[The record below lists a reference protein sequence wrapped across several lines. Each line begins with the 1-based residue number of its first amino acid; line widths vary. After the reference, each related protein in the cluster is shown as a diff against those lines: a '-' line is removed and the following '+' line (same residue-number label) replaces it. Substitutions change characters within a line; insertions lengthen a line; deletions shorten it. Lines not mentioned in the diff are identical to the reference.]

1 MEESESRIIL
11 ALDVTEREKAINIS
25 SEMSDYISFIKIN
38 WPLIL
43 SAGVG
48 IVSDISRIKPV
59 ICDLKLADIPNT
71 HRLITGIIKRSG
83 AYGVIA
89 HSFVGSDSL
98 QEISRTEPSLKVFSV
113 VAMSHK
119 GASEVMDQQVDK
131 LIRISKDANVYG
143 VVAPANNLEMLK
155 YIRSKL
161 PDKVIISPGAGAQG
175 GDPVKAISAGADFV
189 IIGRSLYES
198 SHPGKEAEEIY
209 ERLCTIPKRRPLSN

>member
-1 MEESESRIIL
+1 MEEQRAIQISREISE
-11 ALDVTEREKAINIS
+11 
-25 SEMSDYISFIKIN
+25 YISFIKIN

-43 SAGVG
+43 AAGVR
-48 IVSDISRIKPV
+48 IISELSRIKPV

-71 HRLITGIIKRSG
+71 HRLITGIIKKSG

-98 QEISRTEPSLKVFSV
+98 QEISKTEPSLKVFSV

-131 LIRISKDANVYG
+131 LIRISEDANVYG

-161 PDKVIISPGAGAQG
+161 PATVIISPGAGAQG
-175 GDPVKAISAGADFV
+175 GDPAKAIRAGADFV
-189 IIGRSLYES
+189 IIGRSLYGS
-198 SHPGKEAEEIY
+198 DHPGKEAAEISA
-209 ERLCTIPKRRPLSN
+209 RIRTIPKRPLLSNQS

>member
-98 QEISRTEPSLKVFSV
+98 QEISKTEPSLKVFSV

-119 GASEVMDQQVDK
+119 GASEVMDQQRLLLGPILDRKVECIQD
-131 LIRISKDANVYG
+131 LYRKDHQQ
-143 VVAPANNLEMLK
+143 
-155 YIRSKL
+155 S
-161 PDKVIISPGAGAQG
+161 
-175 GDPVKAISAGADFV
+175 
-189 IIGRSLYES
+189 SLTVQQ
-198 SHPGKEAEEIY
+198 
-209 ERLCTIPKRRPLSN
+209 RPKC